1 MKLTF
6 ETHDYPN
13 PAYKW
18 CVVKL
23 DGQEIGRC
31 EMNPDG
37 TLVPTGK
44 RKALDHGEIA
54 MHLVKSTLVDAR
66 RRRAEAVADEARAL
80 MLLRGLKAQ
89 ARSKTPNARLTG
101 PKRPEQEQ
109 QR

>member
-31 EMNPDG
+31 EMRPDG
-37 TLVPTGK
+37 ALVPRGK
-44 RKALDHGEIA
+44 RKALEPGEIA
-54 MHLVKSTLVDAR
+54 MHLVKSTLADAR
-66 RRRAEAVADEARAL
+66 KRKGEAMADEARAL
-80 MLLRGLKAQ
+80 MLLRGLKVQ
-89 ARSKTPNARLTG
+89 ARSKTPNTQV
-101 PKRPEQEQ
+101 KRPPSGG
-109 QR
+109 RA

>member
-31 EMNPDG
+31 EMDSEG
-37 TLVPTGK
+37 RLVPRGGRK
-44 RKALDHGEIA
+44 PRELGEIGMLLVRNMLADAKARKAAAL
-54 MHLVKSTLVDAR
+54 
-66 RRRAEAVADEARAL
+66 ADEARAL
-80 MLLRGLKAQ
+80 MLLRGLKVA
-89 ARSKTPNARLTG
+89 AKRNKTPNVAD
-101 PKRPEQEQ
+101 KRPASGGSA
-109 QR
+109 